1 MQPLSRDPETDRSLK
16 SSLKDAA
23 AFATMTG
30 VGETYLSAFAL
41 FLKATTPQIGLLASF
56 PPLLAS
62 LAQLLSAWI
71 GRLTGHRKLI
81 VLAGAGLQA
90 FAWLP
95 ILLLPLIFPENA
107 VPLLIASV
115 VLYYGGAHLGA
126 PQWSSLMGDLVPAR
140 RRGRFFSLRT
150 RIVTITTFSALMLG
164 GILLHICQ
172 QQGKTLY
179 GFVALFIV
187 ACIAR
192 LISVYHLSRMQD
204 SGVNVAA
211 LEIPV
216 GHGWWTRLRRS
227 NAVRFSVFFA
237 LMQFSVAIAS
247 PFFTV
252 YMLRD
257 LDFSYLAFTLNTG
270 AAIFA
275 QFLTLAQWGR
285 ISDVFGNRRV
295 LTVTGLFIPLMPLLW
310 TLSTDMWYLVL
321 LQALSGFSWAG
332 FSLAASNFVYDLIAP
347 HRRATYLA
355 VHNVLAAAGIFAGA
369 LLGGYLGAVLPT
381 EISLFGNSFSWIS
394 PLYGVFI
401 VSTLVRAAVVA
412 LLVPKLREVRNVRH
426 ISIPHVIFRVTRMNA
441 LAGVFFEIIGSRT
454 GRGNGDNGNG
464 ASEERGD
471 GAGPDLASSDK
482 PS

>member
-1 MQPLSRDPETDRSLK
+1 MQPLSRDPDIDRSLK
-16 SSLKDAA
+16 HSLKDAA

-62 LAQLLSAWI
+62 LAQLLSAWL
-71 GRLTGHRKLI
+71 GRLTGHRKRI
-81 VLAGAGLQA
+81 VLAGAALQA

-95 ILLLPLIFPENA
+95 ILLLPLFFPQHA

-115 VLYYGGAHLGA
+115 VLYHGGAHLGA
-126 PQWSSLMGDLVPAR
+126 PQWSSLMGDLVPSR

-164 GILLHICQ
+164 GFLLHVAEQ
-172 QQGKTLY
+172 RHMTLF
-179 GFVALFIV
+179 GFIALFIV

-192 LISVYHLSRMQD
+192 LVSVYHLSRMKD
-204 SGVNVAA
+204 SGANVAA
-211 LEIPV
+211 LEIPF
-216 GHGWWTRLRRS
+216 GRGWWTRLRQS

-257 LDFSYLAFTLNTG
+257 LEFTYMAFTLNTG
-270 AAIFA
+270 AAILA

-295 LTVTGLFIPLMPLLW
+295 LMATGLFIPLMPVLW
-310 TLSTDMWYLVL
+310 TVSTDFWYLIF

-355 VHNVLAAAGIFAGA
+355 VHNVLAACGIFAGA
-369 LLGGYLGAVLPT
+369 LLGGYLGSILPT
-381 EISLFGNSFSWIS
+381 SIELFGTGYSWFS
-394 PLYGVFI
+394 PLYGVF
-401 VSTLVRAAVVA
+401 VLSTLARAAVVV
-412 LLVPKLREVRNVRH
+412 LLLPKLREVRNVRH
-426 ISIPHVIFRVTRMNA
+426 ISIPEVIFRVTRINA
-441 LAGVFFEIIGSRT
+441 LAGVFFEIIGSRA
-454 GRGNGDNGNG
+454 REGNDADPG
-464 ASEERGD
+464 EEDQAHDER
-471 GAGPDLASSDK
+471 
-482 PS
+482 

>member
-1 MQPLSRDPETDRSLK
+1 MQALSRDPDTDRSLK
-16 SSLKDAA
+16 HSLKDAA

-62 LAQLLSAWI
+62 LAQLVSAWI
-71 GRLTGHRKLI
+71 GRLTGHRKRI
-81 VLAGAGLQA
+81 VLAGAAMQA

-95 ILLLPLIFPENA
+95 ILLLPLLFPGYA

-115 VLYYGGAHLGA
+115 VLYHGGAHLGA

-150 RIVTITTFSALMLG
+150 RIVTITTFSTLMLG
-164 GILLHICQ
+164 GFLLHVAEQ
-172 QQGKTLY
+172 EDMTLY
-179 GFVALFIV
+179 GFVALFVI
-187 ACIAR
+187 AGIAR
-192 LISVYHLSRMQD
+192 LISVYHLSRMKD
-204 SGVNVAA
+204 SGANVAS

-216 GHGWWTRLRRS
+216 GPGWWTRLRQS

-257 LDFSYLAFTLNTG
+257 LEFSYLAFTLNTG

-295 LTVTGLFIPLMPLLW
+295 LMVTGLFIPFMPILW
-310 TLSTDMWYLVL
+310 TVSTDFTYLL
-321 LQALSGFSWAG
+321 FLQFLSGFSWAG
-332 FSLAASNFVYDLIAP
+332 FSLASSNFVYDLIAP

-369 LLGGYLGAVLPT
+369 LLGGYLGSVLPT
-381 EISLFGNSFSWIS
+381 RIELFGSSYSWIS
-394 PLYGVFI
+394 PLYGVFV
-401 VSTLVRAAVVA
+401 VSTLVRAAVVM
-412 LLVPKLREVRNVRH
+412 LLLPKLREVRNVRH
-426 ISIPHVIFRVTRMNA
+426 ISIPDVIFRVTRMNA
-441 LAGVFFEIIGSRT
+441 LAGVFFEIIGYRT
-454 GRGNGDNGNG
+454 RNDGDANV
-464 ASEERGD
+464 D
-471 GAGPDLASSDK
+471 GGQGTKEDAR
-482 PS
+482 